1 MDPIKEAFLKAKQDI
16 LTLQGQINSLKEEII
31 NLKRTLSILTLGKA
45 IGHPIQSPSNPTDP
59 FILSSK
65 IQENQTF
72 QHVPNDKIAQYGLKG
87 HFINSSTGN
96 DGVPTDRQTN
106 RQTDQHIGN
115 RGVETLRMEPK
126 EDKISHLE
134 RVSEV
139 LNSLDTIKKEIRTKF
154 KHLTIQEM
162 TVFSTIYELEDK
174 GFIVDYSL
182 ISSKLD
188 LSESSIRDY
197 VQKIIKKGIPITKT
211 KENNKKILVSID
223 PNLKKIASLET
234 INLLRGL

>member
-1 MDPIKEAFLKAKQDI
+1 MPNQDKIKQAFSKVKEDI
-16 LTLQGQINSLKEEII
+16 SFMQSQISLLANQIQE
-31 NLKRTLSILTLGKA
+31 LKRTFQQTDTDASQTNKWI
-45 IGHPIQSPSNPTDP
+45 IPTVP
-59 FILSSK
+59 QEEKGLKHQISK
-65 IQENQTF
+65 IS
-72 QHVPNDKIAQYGLKG
+72 I
-87 HFINSSTGN
+87 GN